1 MEINSNSLSVFEG
14 EIYIFLADCS
24 RILTSSKEASCGGKT
39 NTVLDELKL
48 ALDESVAPVPQTE
61 TRDDN
66 IIVFPTVDMKG
77 K

>member
-24 RILTSSKEASCGGKT
+24 RILTSSKEAACGGKMKT
-39 NTVLDELKL
+39 SLSGKNGSEQ
-48 ALDESVAPVPQTE
+48 EMENPVPQTE
-61 TRDDN
+61 TCDDN
-66 IIVFPTVDMKG
+66 IIVFPTVDMRG

>member
-24 RILTSSKEASCGGKT
+24 RILTSSKGASCGDKMKTSLSGK
-39 NTVLDELKL
+39 NGSEQEMENL
-48 ALDESVAPVPQTE
+48 VPQTE

-66 IIVFPTVDMKG
+66 IVAFPTVDMRG